1 MYGERYM
8 GRAIL
13 AFIVTII
20 VGFVSASYGVA
31 YMGNFAEWGS
41 IVAIATMGAFI
52 IFYNEKNKGNKGDK
66 DVTN

>member
-1 MYGERYM
+1 M

-13 AFIVTII
+13 AFIITII

-41 IVAIATMGAFI
+41 IVAVATMGAFI
-52 IFYNEKNKGNKGDK
+52 IYYNEKNKSNSDGKGDK
-66 DVTN
+66 DVTNW

>member
-1 MYGERYM
+1 MLG
-8 GRAIL
+8 
-13 AFIVTII
+13 FIV
-20 VGFVSASYGVA
+20 FL
-31 YMGNFAEWGS
+31 GNWGS

>member
-1 MYGERYM
+1 M

-13 AFIVTII
+13 AFFVTII

-52 IFYNEKNKGNKGDK
+52 IYYNEKSKSNSEDIGDK
-66 DVTN
+66 EVINH